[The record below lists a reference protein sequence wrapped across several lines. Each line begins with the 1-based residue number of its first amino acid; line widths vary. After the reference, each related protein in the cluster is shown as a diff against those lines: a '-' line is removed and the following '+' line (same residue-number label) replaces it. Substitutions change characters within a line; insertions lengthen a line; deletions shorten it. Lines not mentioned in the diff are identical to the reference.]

1 MDDQVTQ
8 LNGLRDAL
16 RAISGKEPAPA
27 DVQRLMALARVL
39 GMRTDDGMLPILA
52 VLDTYHGIFSRLPG
66 EMRASAKAAADG
78 AAEQAKARVTE
89 AVAQLVP
96 AVEHVVARAAEN
108 TVRRVHAARS
118 LWSVAVVVMVLAAV
132 FGVGELVGVGFLDA
146 VQDARAN
153 ISWAG
158 AFGPLSWRAAL
169 AGASV
174 AMGIWWYYAA
184 ENGDEGKKSWIPFIA
199 AALGVGVLMWKT
211 ATGLF

>member
-8 LNGLRDAL
+8 LNGLREAL
-16 RAISGKEPAPA
+16 RAITGKEPAPTE
-27 DVQRLMALARVL
+27 VQRLMALARVL

-52 VLDTYHGIFSRLPG
+52 VLDTYHGIFSRLPA
-66 EMRASAKAAADG
+66 EMQASAKAAADG
-78 AAEQAKARVTE
+78 AAEQAKARINE
-89 AVAQLVP
+89 AVAHLVP
-96 AVEHVVARAAEN
+96 SVENAVARAAEN

-132 FGVGELVGVGFLDA
+132 FGIGELVGVGFLAA

-153 ISWAG
+153 ISWTD

-174 AMGIWWYYAA
+174 AMGFWWYY
-184 ENGDEGKKSWIPFIA
+184 GDEDGKKAWIPFIIGGFGIGM
-199 AALGVGVLMWKT
+199 LLWKA
-211 ATGLF
+211 ATGIF

>member
-8 LNGLRDAL
+8 LNGLREAL
-16 RAISGKEPAPA
+16 RTISGTEPAPG

-52 VLDTYHGIFSRLPG
+52 VLDTYHGIFARLPA

-89 AVAQLVP
+89 AVAHLVP
-96 AVEHVVARAAEN
+96 AVEHAVAQAAEN

-118 LWSVAVVVMVLAAV
+118 LWSVAVVVMVVAAV

-146 VQDARAN
+146 VRDARAN
-153 ISWAG
+153 ISWAD

-174 AMGIWWYYAA
+174 AMGTWWYYAA
-184 ENGDEGKKSWIPFIA
+184 ENGEEGKKSWIPFIA

>member
-1 MDDQVTQ
+1 MDDQVRQ
-8 LNGLRDAL
+8 LNGVREAL
-16 RAISGKEPAPA
+16 RTISGKEPAPS

-52 VLDTYHGIFSRLPG
+52 VLDTYHGIFSRLPA
-66 EMRASAKAAADG
+66 EMQASAKAAADG
-78 AAEQAKARVTE
+78 AAEQAKARINE
-89 AVAQLVP
+89 AVAHLVP
-96 AVEHVVARAAEN
+96 SVENAVARAAEN

-132 FGVGELVGVGFLDA
+132 FGIGELVGVGFLAA

-153 ISWAG
+153 ISWTD

-174 AMGIWWYYAA
+174 AMGFWWYY
-184 ENGDEGKKSWIPFIA
+184 GDEDGKKAWIPFIIGGFGIGM
-199 AALGVGVLMWKT
+199 LLWKT
-211 ATGLF
+211 ATGIF

>member
-8 LNGLRDAL
+8 LNGLREAL
-16 RAISGKEPAPA
+16 RAISGKEPAPTE
-27 DVQRLMALARVL
+27 VQRLMALARVL
-39 GMRTDDGMLPILA
+39 GMRNDDGMLPILA
-52 VLDTYHGIFSRLPG
+52 VLDTYHGIFSRLPA

-78 AAEQAKARVTE
+78 AAEQAKARINE
-89 AVAQLVP
+89 AVAHLVP
-96 AVEHVVARAAEN
+96 SVENAVARAAEN

-118 LWSVAVVVMVLAAV
+118 LWSVAVVVMMLAAV
-132 FGVGELVGVGFLDA
+132 FGIGELVGVGFLAA

-153 ISWAG
+153 ISWTD

-174 AMGIWWYYAA
+174 AMGFWWYY
-184 ENGDEGKKSWIPFIA
+184 GDEDGKKAWIPFIIGGFGIG
-199 AALGVGVLMWKT
+199 LLLWKT